1 MEKGG
6 PFTLYLVTQSSG
18 GEQALSPAS
27 AVPLWAG

>member
-6 PFTLYLVTQSSG
+6 PLTLYSVTQSSG

-27 AVPLWAG
+27 TVPLLAG